1 MLSDTDRASTIRES
15 QRDRPPTASQETERS
30 VQMLSRVTEIK
41 RIVMVRINPGDDI
54 LLGLRQA
61 VKEHGIK
68 NAVVLTGF
76 GSVRHSHFHVV
87 MSNELPPA
95 ESYPKSVQPLDIVTI
110 GGMIIDSRVYAHI
123 DFSDERN
130 GFGGHLEEGCLAL
143 TFTVVALGDLGEVKL
158 SNWDTFKQEA
168 ELR

>member
-1 MLSDTDRASTIRES
+1 
-15 QRDRPPTASQETERS
+15 
-30 VQMLSRVTEIK
+30 MLSRVTEI
-41 RIVMVRINPGDDI
+41 RRVIMVRINPGDDI

-61 VKEHGIK
+61 VKEHAIR
-68 NAVVLTGF
+68 NAAILTGF

-87 MSNELPPA
+87 MSNDLPPA
-95 ESYPKSVQPLDIVTI
+95 ESYPKSEQPLDVVAM
-110 GGMIIDSRVYAHI
+110 GGLIIDGRVHAHI

-143 TFTVVALGDLGEVKL
+143 TFTVVALADLGDVNL
-158 SNWDTFKQEA
+158 SHWDTFKDEK

>member
-1 MLSDTDRASTIRES
+1 
-15 QRDRPPTASQETERS
+15 
-30 VQMLSRVTEIK
+30 MLSRVTEIT
-41 RIVMVRINPGDDI
+41 RVVLVRINPGDDV

-61 VKEHGIK
+61 VRDHGIR
-68 NAVVLTGF
+68 NAVILTGF

-95 ESYPKSVQPLDIVTI
+95 ESYPKSIQPLDVVSV
-110 GGMIIDSRVYAHI
+110 GGLIIDGRVHAHI

-143 TFTVVALGDLGEVKL
+143 TFLVVALGELGAVVL
-158 SNWDTFKQEA
+158 SSWDTFKDEA
-168 ELR
+168 QLR

>member
-1 MLSDTDRASTIRES
+1 
-15 QRDRPPTASQETERS
+15 
-30 VQMLSRVTEIK
+30 MLSRVTEIR
-41 RIVMVRINPGDDI
+41 RIIAVRINPGEDI

-61 VKEHGIK
+61 VKEHSIR

-76 GSVRHSHFHVV
+76 GSVRKSHFHVV
-87 MSNELPPA
+87 MSNDLPPA
-95 ESYPKSVQPLDIVTI
+95 ESYPKSVQPLDVVTI
-110 GGMIIDSRVYAHI
+110 GGFIIDGRVHAHI

-143 TFTVVALGDLGEVKL
+143 TFIVVALADLGDVNV
-158 SNWDTFKQEA
+158 SNWDTFKDEA

>member
-1 MLSDTDRASTIRES
+1 
-15 QRDRPPTASQETERS
+15 
-30 VQMLSRVTEIK
+30 MLSRVTEIT
-41 RIVMVRINPGDDI
+41 RVVLVRINPGDDV

-61 VKEHGIK
+61 VRDHGIR
-68 NAVVLTGF
+68 NAVILTGF

-95 ESYPKSVQPLDIVTI
+95 ESYPKSIQPLDVVSV
-110 GGMIIDSRVYAHI
+110 GGLIIDGRVHAHI

-143 TFTVVALGDLGEVKL
+143 TFLVVALGELGAVLL
-158 SNWDTFKQEA
+158 SS
-168 ELR
+168 

>member
-1 MLSDTDRASTIRES
+1 
-15 QRDRPPTASQETERS
+15 
-30 VQMLSRVTEIK
+30 MLSRVTEIR
-41 RIVMVRINPGDDI
+41 RIITVRINPGEDI

-61 VKEHGIK
+61 VKEHSIR

-76 GSVRHSHFHVV
+76 GSVRKSHFHVV
-87 MSNELPPA
+87 MSNDLPPA
-95 ESYPKSVQPLDIVTI
+95 ESYPKSVQPLDVVTI
-110 GGMIIDSRVYAHI
+110 GGFIIDGRVHAHI

-143 TFTVVALGDLGEVKL
+143 TFIVMALADLGDVNV
-158 SNWDTFKQEA
+158 SNWDTFKDEA

>member
-1 MLSDTDRASTIRES
+1 
-15 QRDRPPTASQETERS
+15 
-30 VQMLSRVTEIK
+30 MLSRVTEI
-41 RIVMVRINPGDDI
+41 RRVIMVRINPGDDI

-61 VKEHGIK
+61 VKDHGIR

-76 GSVRHSHFHVV
+76 GSVRRSHFHVV
-87 MSNELPPA
+87 MSNALPPA
-95 ESYPKSVQPLDIVTI
+95 ESYPKSEQPLDIVVV
-110 GGMIIDSRVYAHI
+110 GGMIIDGRVHAHI

-143 TFTVVALGDLGEVKL
+143 TFTVIALGELGDVTL
-158 SNWDTFKQEA
+158 SSWDTFKQEA

>member
-1 MLSDTDRASTIRES
+1 
-15 QRDRPPTASQETERS
+15 
-30 VQMLSRVTEIK
+30 MLSRITEIT
-41 RIVMVRINPGDDI
+41 RVVMVRINPGGDI

-61 VKEHGIK
+61 VQDHGIQ
-68 NAVVLTGF
+68 NAVIMTGF

-95 ESYPKSVQPLDIVTI
+95 ESYPKSAQPLDVVSV
-110 GGMIIDSRVYAHI
+110 GGLIIDGRVHAHI

-130 GFGGHLEEGCLAL
+130 GFGGHLEEGCVAL
-143 TFTVVALGDLGEVKL
+143 TFLVVALADLGVVKL
-158 SNWDTFKQEA
+158 SSWDSFKDEA

>member
-1 MLSDTDRASTIRES
+1 
-15 QRDRPPTASQETERS
+15 
-30 VQMLSRVTEIK
+30 MLSRVTEIR
-41 RIVMVRINPGDDI
+41 RIITVRINPGEDI

-61 VKEHGIK
+61 VKEHSIR

-76 GSVRHSHFHVV
+76 GSVRKSHFHVV
-87 MSNELPPA
+87 MSNDLPPA
-95 ESYPKSVQPLDIVTI
+95 ESYPKSVQPLDVVTI
-110 GGMIIDSRVYAHI
+110 GGFIIDGRVHAHI

-143 TFTVVALGDLGEVKL
+143 TFIVVALADLGEVNV
-158 SNWDTFKQEA
+158 SNWDTFKDEA

>member
-1 MLSDTDRASTIRES
+1 
-15 QRDRPPTASQETERS
+15 
-30 VQMLSRVTEIK
+30 MLSRVADIA

-54 LLGLRQA
+54 LLGLQQA
-61 VKEHGIK
+61 VKEHGIR
-68 NAVVLTGF
+68 NAAILTGF

-95 ESYPKSVQPLDIVTI
+95 ESYPKSTQPLDIVVM
-110 GGMIIDSRVYAHI
+110 GGMIIDGRVHAHI

-143 TFTVVALGDLGEVKL
+143 TFTVVALADLGDVTL

>member
-1 MLSDTDRASTIRES
+1 
-15 QRDRPPTASQETERS
+15 
-30 VQMLSRVTEIK
+30 MLSRVTEIK

-61 VKEHGIK
+61 AKEHAIK
-68 NAVVLTGF
+68 NAAILTGF
-76 GSVRHSHFHVV
+76 GSVRKSHFHVV
-87 MSNELPPA
+87 MSNNLPPA
-95 ESYPKSVQPLDIVTI
+95 ESYPKSEQPLDVVAV
-110 GGMIIDSRVYAHI
+110 GGLIIDGRVHAHI

-143 TFTVVALGDLGEVKL
+143 TFIVMALADLGEVKL
-158 SNWDTFKQEA
+158 SHWDTFKDEA

>member
-1 MLSDTDRASTIRES
+1 
-15 QRDRPPTASQETERS
+15 
-30 VQMLSRVTEIK
+30 MLSRVTEI
-41 RIVMVRINPGDDI
+41 RRVIMVRINPGDDI

-61 VKEHGIK
+61 VKEHSIK
-68 NAVVLTGF
+68 NAAILTGF

-87 MSNELPPA
+87 MSNNLPPA
-95 ESYPKSVQPLDIVTI
+95 ESYPKSEQPLDVVAI
-110 GGMIIDSRVYAHI
+110 GGLIIDGRVHAHI

-143 TFTVVALGDLGEVKL
+143 TFTVVALADLGDVNL
-158 SNWDTFKQEA
+158 SNWDTFKDEK

>member
-1 MLSDTDRASTIRES
+1 
-15 QRDRPPTASQETERS
+15 
-30 VQMLSRVTEIK
+30 MLSRVTEIR
-41 RIVMVRINPGDDI
+41 RIITVRINPGEDI

-61 VKEHGIK
+61 VKEHSIR

-76 GSVRHSHFHVV
+76 GSVRKSHFHVV
-87 MSNELPPA
+87 MSNDLPPA
-95 ESYPKSVQPLDIVTI
+95 ESYPKSVQPLDVVAI
-110 GGMIIDSRVYAHI
+110 GGLIIDGRVHAHI

-143 TFTVVALGDLGEVKL
+143 TFIVVALADLGDVNV
-158 SNWDTFKQEA
+158 SNWDTFKDEA

>member
-1 MLSDTDRASTIRES
+1 
-15 QRDRPPTASQETERS
+15 
-30 VQMLSRVTEIK
+30 MLSRVTEIT
-41 RIVMVRINPGDDI
+41 RVVLVRINPGDDV

-61 VKEHGIK
+61 VRDHGIR
-68 NAVVLTGF
+68 NAVILTGF

-95 ESYPKSVQPLDIVTI
+95 ESYPKSIQPLDVVSV
-110 GGMIIDSRVYAHI
+110 GGLIIDGRVHAHI

-143 TFTVVALGDLGEVKL
+143 TFLVVALGELGAVML
-158 SNWDTFKQEA
+158 SSWDTFKDEA
-168 ELR
+168 QLR

>member
-1 MLSDTDRASTIRES
+1 
-15 QRDRPPTASQETERS
+15 
-30 VQMLSRVTEIK
+30 MLSRVTEIT
-41 RIVMVRINPGDDI
+41 RVVLVRINPGDDV

-61 VKEHGIK
+61 VRDHGIR
-68 NAVVLTGF
+68 NAVILTGF

-95 ESYPKSVQPLDIVTI
+95 ESYPKSIQPLDVVSV
-110 GGMIIDSRVYAHI
+110 GGLIIDGCVHAHI

-143 TFTVVALGDLGEVKL
+143 TFLVVALGELGAVML
-158 SNWDTFKQEA
+158 SSWDTFKDEA
-168 ELR
+168 QLR

>member
-1 MLSDTDRASTIRES
+1 
-15 QRDRPPTASQETERS
+15 
-30 VQMLSRVTEIK
+30 MLSRAAAIQ

-61 VKEHGIK
+61 VAEQKLK

-76 GSVRHSHFHVV
+76 GSVRRSHFHVV
-87 MSNELPPA
+87 MSNTLPPA
-95 ESYPKSVQPLDIVTI
+95 ESYPKSEQPLDIVVM
-110 GGMIIDSRVYAHI
+110 GGMIIDGRVHAHI

-143 TFTVVALGDLGEVKL
+143 TFTVVALADLGDVNV
-158 SNWDTFKQEA
+158 SNWDTFQDEA
-168 ELR
+168 KLR

>member
-1 MLSDTDRASTIRES
+1 
-15 QRDRPPTASQETERS
+15 
-30 VQMLSRVTEIK
+30 MLSRVTDIK
-41 RIVMVRINPGDDI
+41 RIIMVRINPGDDI

-61 VKEHGIK
+61 VKEHGVK
-68 NAVVLTGF
+68 NAIVMTGF

-87 MSNELPPA
+87 MSNDLPPA
-95 ESYPKSVQPLDIVTI
+95 ESYPKSAQPLDIVAV
-110 GGMIIDSRVYAHI
+110 GGMIIDSRVHAHI

-143 TFTVVALGDLGEVKL
+143 TFTVVALADLGEVKL